1 MSSYFSGAVDLVLT
15 SLCEAQELM
24 GRFSTAFKAFTLT
37 MNIKEDLNCTPTYVN
52 VEISTWCSATPLAHI
67 CTNYC

>member
-1 MSSYFSGAVDLVLT
+1 MSSYFPVPLIWFFS

-52 VEISTWCSATPLAHI
+52 AEIST
-67 CTNYC
+67 